1 VLEQVWNCA
10 GKVAVDDGI
19 TIRLQTTSFS
29 SFSYEQNF
37 YVVDAARPTPDL
49 KLLRKNNA
57 FVRKFNPNLY
67 D

>member
-1 VLEQVWNCA
+1 VLEQVWNYD
-10 GKVAVDDGI
+10 GKVAVEVGV

-57 FVRKFNPNLY
+57 FFKEIQPKLL
-67 D
+67 